1 MLPYCL
7 KCRKNTEKNPRIVK
21 PKNGRIM
28 VSSNCTA
35 CGSKKSKYIKEQKA
49 SEILSS
55 IGTKIPILSK
65 IFMARNILH

>member
-7 KCRKNTEKNPRIVK
+7 KCRKNTEKTPRVVK

-28 VSSNCTA
+28 VSSNCTV
-35 CGSKKSKYIKEQKA
+35 CGSKKSKHIKEQEA

-55 IGTKIPILSK
+55 LETKIPILSK